1 LRIGQGPG
9 GSGSGQGQ
17 SGPTIEDFKR
27 LESKV
32 DTLGTAVT
40 GLTTASGE
48 QMMALVKLMEVSTQ
62 LSTELGRLTE
72 ALNQLP
78 PPGGTGVVP
87 PAILPP
93 PSTGV
98 VSPDLGVPLTDS
110 QKLVLVRRRLA
121 ILRSHER
128 WPNMAYTQ
136 SGMVIDGLA
145 IQILN
150 MVFREVNFIV
160 DDVVG
165 SPFSSG

>member
-1 LRIGQGPG
+1 M
-9 GSGSGQGQ
+9 
-17 SGPTIEDFKR
+17 
-27 LESKV
+27 
-32 DTLGTAVT
+32 
-40 GLTTASGE
+40 TTASGE
-48 QMMALVKLMEVSTQ
+48 QTTALVKLMEVSTQ

-72 ALNQLP
+72 ALDQLP

-87 PAILPP
+87 PTILPP

-98 VSPDLGVPLTDS
+98 VSPDLGVHLTDS

-136 SGMVIDGLA
+136 SGMLDGLA

-160 DDVVG
+160 DDVLG